1 MWQVFL
7 LFLLVTPVQLYVG
20 SVFYVKCYSALSNGH
35 ATMDVLISL
44 GTSAAYI
51 YSLLSMGLAVLSHEY
66 AGHTFFETCAM
77 LITFVLFGRILEH
90 AARERTH
97 DAVSGLVAMQATTA
111 VLAPEDENS
120 TFTQELDV
128 RLIREGDP
136 VKVSGALPAGVQQ
149 WCCSG
154 VNGREVAC
162 RWSRDARRRS
172 CRRIHDHRRGKPSR

>member
-1 MWQVFL
+1 MLL
-7 LFLLVTPVQLYVG
+7 LFLLVTPVQFYVG

-111 VLAPEDENS
+111 VLAPEDESS

-136 VKVSGALPAGVQQ
+136 VKVSRAPPAVVQQ
-149 WCCSG
+149 WC
-154 VNGREVAC
+154 
-162 RWSRDARRRS
+162 
-172 CRRIHDHRRGKPSR
+172 HRC